1 MHKTRERV
9 TIPLIKKSKA
19 ILSNGL
25 PEQRI
30 FKVFANQVTNRYL
43 KDLAG
48 KAHIN
53 KRISF
58 HSSRHTFATV
68 SMELGIPIEYISSL
82 LGHKD
87 LKTTRIYTKI
97 LDYKKVEA
105 MKNWEKL
112 K

>member
-1 MHKTRERV
+1 MHKTKDRV
-9 TIPLIKKSKA
+9 TIPMINKSKA
-19 ILSNGL
+19 LLGIGF
-25 PEQRI
+25 PEQRV

-48 KAHIN
+48 KAQI
-53 KRISF
+53 KKKISF

-68 SMELGIPIEYISSL
+68 SMELGIPSEYVSSL

-97 LDYKKVEA
+97 LDYKKIEA
-105 MKNWEKL
+105 MKRWENL
-112 K
+112 